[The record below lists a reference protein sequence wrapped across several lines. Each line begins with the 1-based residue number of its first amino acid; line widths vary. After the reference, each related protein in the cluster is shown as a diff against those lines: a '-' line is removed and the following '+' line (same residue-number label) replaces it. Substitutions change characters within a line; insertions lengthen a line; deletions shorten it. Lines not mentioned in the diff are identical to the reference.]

1 MSSREIVETFI
12 AEKKKHNMKFM
23 LIQLALDF
31 IEAAIAVLFIMN
43 ALNNDKSILGIVI
56 VLFVVLSLTMD
67 IHIKLHFGSFKYFS
81 WESHIMSDYNN
92 AEQELKNAQKATA
105 KGKITDAELAAA
117 QKKFDDTIDE
127 IAEKIKA
134 GFPK

>member
-1 MSSREIVETFI
+1 MSNREIVETFI
-12 AEKKKHNMKFM
+12 AQKKKSNMKFF

-31 IEAAIAVLFIMN
+31 TEVAIAVLFIMN

-56 VLFVVLSLTMD
+56 VLFIVLSLTMD

-92 AEQELKNAQKATA
+92 AEQELKNTQKANS
-105 KGKITDAELAAA
+105 KGKTTDTELAAA

-134 GFPK
+134 GFPE